1 MSKPRGTPVKPSA
14 FKSTEAASST
24 KKPALKKRKAND
36 KSEDSDL
43 DYVGEDPSKTK
54 TDHDEE
60 DVDEYY
66 NSEENQDGEE
76 EEEED
81 AGQDGEDVISGDGK
95 FIDNAEQ
102 PDDSEQGEIVK
113 EIINSAQKKAA
124 PQRPLINQAPLS
136 PR

>member
-24 KKPALKKRKAND
+24 KKPVLKKRKAND
-36 KSEDSDL
+36 KSEDADQ

-60 DVDEYY
+60 DVEYY
-66 NSEENQDGEE
+66 QNSAESK
-76 EEEED
+76 
-81 AGQDGEDVISGDGK
+81 DGEDDEGQEGEDVFSGDGGL
-95 FIDNAEQ
+95 IENAEQ

>member
-36 KSEDSDL
+36 KSEDADQ

-60 DVDEYY
+60 DDVEYY
-66 NSEENQDGEE
+66 QNLKPPVD
-76 EEEED
+76 
-81 AGQDGEDVISGDGK
+81 
-95 FIDNAEQ
+95 
-102 PDDSEQGEIVK
+102 
-113 EIINSAQKKAA
+113 
-124 PQRPLINQAPLS
+124 
-136 PR
+136 

>member
-24 KKPALKKRKAND
+24 KKPILKKGKTND
-36 KSEDSDL
+36 QSEDHDA
-43 DYVGEDPSKTK
+43 VGEDPSNTK

-60 DVDEYY
+60 DVDEEDYQ
-66 NSEENQDGEE
+66 NSAENQDGED
-76 EEEED
+76 D
-81 AGQDGEDVISGDGK
+81 AGQDEEDVISGDGK
-95 FIDNAEQ
+95 LIDNAEQ

-113 EIINSAQKKAA
+113 EIINSAQKKPA

>member
-24 KKPALKKRKAND
+24 KKPVLKKRKANHQ
-36 KSEDSDL
+36 SEDADQ

-60 DVDEYY
+60 DVEYY
-66 NSEENQDGEE
+66 QNSAESQD
-76 EEEED
+76 EEED
-81 AGQDGEDVISGDGK
+81 QEGEDVFSGDGGL
-95 FIDNAEQ
+95 IENAEQ
-102 PDDSEQGEIVK
+102 PNDSEQGRVVK
-113 EIINSAQKKAA
+113 EIIKGAQKNPT
-124 PQRPLINQAPLS
+124 PQRPLNNQAPLS